1 MAIDMCLGAGD
12 RSTSDDFHELERKA
26 AVETKENMRTGWR
39 SSLRKV
45 VKIWNRKRY

>member
-1 MAIDMCLGAGD
+1 MVQTRQPSGILHPG
-12 RSTSDDFHELERKA
+12 SDDFHELERKA